1 VTPELKPTDV
11 GGCRVRLADFST
23 LTEALEYAALSR
35 AGFNF
40 YSGRGELL
48 SVLPYRDLRDQAE
61 SLARRMI
68 RAGLHPG
75 ERVAIIAETSADFVR
90 AFCASQYAAL
100 VPVPLPTPAA
110 FAGRVN
116 YIDHIHPMMAAARPS
131 AVLAPGVF
139 LDSVRQAAAD
149 LDVGLLGTFADL
161 ERLPE
166 AGADLPPVKPDDV
179 CYLQFSSGSTRSP
192 TGVAVT
198 HRALLANARGIAR
211 DALQVTGG
219 DRCTSWLPFYHDM
232 GLVGFLL
239 VPLTSQ
245 TSTAVSYT
253 HLTLPTICS
262 V

>member
-11 GGCRVRLADFST
+11 GGYRVRLADFST

-40 YSGRGELL
+40 YSGRGELR

-68 RAGLHPG
+68 RAGLRPG
-75 ERVAIIAETSADFVR
+75 DRVAIIAETSADFVR

-139 LDSVRQAAAD
+139 LDSVRQAAAG
-149 LDVGLLGTFADL
+149 LDVELLGTFADL

-179 CYLQFSSGSTRSP
+179 CYLQFSSGST
-192 TGVAVT
+192 
-198 HRALLANARGIAR
+198 
-211 DALQVTGG
+211 
-219 DRCTSWLPFYHDM
+219 
-232 GLVGFLL
+232 
-239 VPLTSQ
+239 
-245 TSTAVSYT
+245 
-253 HLTLPTICS
+253 
-262 V
+262 